1 MRYQKQGSTHIKEHG
16 RQKEFLAMLK
26 IAQQKKGDHLVQFL
40 KDCKCTDWKDPN
52 GNHQLQDCGTI
63 SKYERSK
70 YRFYRGRE
78 IFSGDTDY
86 TAVSP
91 ILQEYT
97 NKLMTGYKANFIENQ
112 EVLQLL
118 EVFDPLHM
126 KKRMP
131 RNEQVK
137 IRQLGALLNIKDY
150 KQFIRLWPK
159 FREDLMKLPIFC
171 NNKDDGI
178 FTNPEKFWAHVLNS
192 DKIQIDGPIKE
203 LLQTILVIPLGR

>member
-1 MRYQKQGSTHIKEHG
+1 M
-16 RQKEFLAMLK
+16 
-26 IAQQKKGDHLVQFL
+26 
-40 KDCKCTDWKDPN
+40 
-52 GNHQLQDCGTI
+52 
-63 SKYERSK
+63 
-70 YRFYRGRE
+70 RE
-78 IFSGDTDY
+78 IFTGNTDY

-97 NKLMTGYKANFIENQ
+97 NKLMTGYTANFVENA

-118 EVFDPLHM
+118 EVFDPMHL

-137 IRQLGALLNIKDY
+137 IRKLGALLNVEDY
-150 KQFIRLWPK
+150 HQFIRLWPK

-178 FTNPEKFWAHVLNS
+178 FKNPEKFWAYVLNS
-192 DKIQIDGPIKE
+192 NKIQIDGPIRT
-203 LLQTILVIPLGR
+203 LLQTILVIPLGK